1 MQSLDW
7 EPILPERLA
16 AQAKAAIGGGAAE
29 VSDWYLDNKEP
40 GQLCELAILFAYLA
54 ETEDLCHLA
63 NRAVECLN
71 LAARRVLL
79 SRAPRNALH
88 GGLSGVGWTI
98 VHLGNT
104 DAVDCEVHQET
115 KTLWDNT
122 TAHIDS
128 LIVQDLQSGARTGPY
143 DLLEGVV
150 GWGVYLLERLPRQA
164 ASQGLELIVDH
175 LERTAEQSP
184 DGITWRTQQ
193 GQSTEPGSQAPPS
206 ADLYSLGI
214 SRGISGV
221 LCFLGDLVHAG
232 IEELR
237 VRRLLQGGLDWLLA
251 QERPEQCVSRYAP
264 SMMSGRQQRDS
275 RLGWCSGDL
284 GIATVLHRLGRQ
296 LEREDCLRSARTL
309 LNQCVMRPENTT
321 GVVDAP
327 LCHGALGIA
336 HVFNRMYQYD
346 RDARYKAAAISWYE
360 RGLAMRQSGVEV
372 GGFPAWSG
380 IHGRWIAECSL
391 LTGAIGAALALV
403 SAMHPRTPEWDR
415 LLLLCGAGGD

>member
-1 MQSLDW
+1 VFL
-7 EPILPERLA
+7 LPPRL
-16 AQAKAAIGGGAAE
+16 
-29 VSDWYLDNKEP
+29 LP
-40 GQLCELAILFAYLA
+40 
-54 ETEDLCHLA
+54 
-63 NRAVECLN
+63 
-71 LAARRVLL
+71 
-79 SRAPRNALH
+79 NALH

-98 VHLGNT
+98 VHLGNRG
-104 DAVDCEVHQET
+104 AVDCEVHQET
-115 KTLWDNT
+115 KTLWDNA

-128 LIVQDLQSGARTGPY
+128 LLVQDLQSGARTGPY

-175 LERTAEQSP
+175 LERSAEQSQ
-184 DGITWRTQQ
+184 DGITWRTQR
-193 GQSTEPGSQAPPS
+193 GQSAKPGRQAPPS
-206 ADLYSLGI
+206 ADLYTLGVP
-214 SRGISGV
+214 RGITGV
-221 LCFLGDLVHAG
+221 LCFLGDLLRAG

-237 VRRLLQGGLDWLLA
+237 VGRLLQGGVDWLLS
-251 QERPEQCVSRYAP
+251 QQRPEQCVSRYAP

-296 LEREDCLRSARTL
+296 LGREDWLRSGRTL
-309 LNQCVMRPENTT
+309 LNHCVMRPESTA

-372 GGFPAWSG
+372 GGFPAWSE
-380 IHGRWIAECSL
+380 IHGRWIAESSL
-391 LTGAIGAALALV
+391 LAGAIGAALALV
-403 SAMHPRTPEWDR
+403 SSMHPITPEWDR